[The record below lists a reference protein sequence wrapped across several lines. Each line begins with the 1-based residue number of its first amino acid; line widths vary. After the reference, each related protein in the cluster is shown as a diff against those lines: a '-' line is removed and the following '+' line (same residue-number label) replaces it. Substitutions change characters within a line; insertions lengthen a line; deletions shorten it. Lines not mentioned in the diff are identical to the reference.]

1 VVGKASASRCSQ
13 IICQMRSR
21 RHVICGPNP
30 PSLNMLYVRMTNT
43 NLTQPI
49 DQSIKRNVIDQFL
62 AVASR
67 DHLAKYNGIVSSTVT
82 NILNEYRFLI
92 STTNQETWISEMETD
107 QRRK

>member
-1 VVGKASASRCSQ
+1 
-13 IICQMRSR
+13 
-21 RHVICGPNP
+21 
-30 PSLNMLYVRMTNT
+30 
-43 NLTQPI
+43 
-49 DQSIKRNVIDQFL
+49 L